1 MNLVEQPE
9 KISQHCLV
17 SNVSLKEAKNGNKYV
32 ELTLSDKTA
41 SIPNCKIWN
50 VTESVWQELQK
61 SSVLFV
67 NGVADHYGGNYKI
80 NIQDFNFPGDDFD
93 ISSLIPTEPI
103 DVEGTYKDILELV
116 YSMTNPILKKA
127 TLGLLG
133 EFGDSLKTV
142 SAAKRMHHYKRS
154 GLLRHVKEMLDLALF
169 VQNIYPTANKDLLIA
184 GIIYHDIMKVEE
196 YQYSNGL
203 AEDFSKK
210 GFLFGHIFLGAELPK
225 KYVSDEEAASEEI
238 EMLQHII
245 LSHHGKL
252 EWGSPVEPVTIEAV
266 IVHHVDNLD
275 AKVYAFSDELS
286 QMEVGEKRQSHA
298 IHSKVYKSPL
308 NVPQESV
315 VVSELVDVEDIEDKF
330 PF

>member
-17 SNVSLKEAKNGNKYV
+17 SKVSLKEAKNGNKYV

-169 VQNIYPTANKDLLIA
+169 VQKMYPTANRDLLIA
-184 GIIYHDIMKVEE
+184 GIVYHDIMKVEE
-196 YQYSNGL
+196 YKYSNGL

-225 KYVSDEEAASEEI
+225 KYVSDEEADSEEI

-252 EWGSPVEPVTIEAV
+252 EWGSPVEPATIEAI

-275 AKVYAFSDELS
+275 AKVYAFSDKLS

>member
-32 ELTLSDKTA
+32 ELTLSDRTA

-133 EFGDSLKTV
+133 EFGDSLKIV

-169 VQNIYPTANKDLLIA
+169 VQKIYPTANKDLLIA

-252 EWGSPVEPVTIEAV
+252 EWGSPVEPATIEAV
-266 IVHHVDNLD
+266 IVHYVDNLD

-286 QMEVGEKRQSHA
+286 QMEIGEKRQSHA

-308 NVPQESV
+308 NAPQENV
-315 VVSELVDVEDIEDKF
+315 AVIGLIDENEEF

>member
-67 NGVADHYGGNYKI
+67 NGVADRYGGNYKI

-133 EFGDSLKTV
+133 EFGDSLKIV

-169 VQNIYPTANKDLLIA
+169 VQKIYPTANKDLLIA

-252 EWGSPVEPVTIEAV
+252 EWGSPVEPATIEAV
-266 IVHHVDNLD
+266 IVHYVDNLD

-286 QMEVGEKRQSHA
+286 QMEIGEKRQSHA

-308 NVPQESV
+308 NAPQENV
-315 VVSELVDVEDIEDKF
+315 AVIGLIDENEEF

>member
-103 DVEGTYKDILELV
+103 DVEGTYKDILGLV

-127 TLGLLG
+127 TLGLLE
-133 EFGDSLKTV
+133 EFGDSLK
-142 SAAKRMHHYKRS
+142 
-154 GLLRHVKEMLDLALF
+154 
-169 VQNIYPTANKDLLIA
+169 I
-184 GIIYHDIMKVEE
+184 
-196 YQYSNGL
+196 
-203 AEDFSKK
+203 
-210 GFLFGHIFLGAELPK
+210 
-225 KYVSDEEAASEEI
+225 
-238 EMLQHII
+238 
-245 LSHHGKL
+245 
-252 EWGSPVEPVTIEAV
+252 VTP
-266 IVHHVDNLD
+266 
-275 AKVYAFSDELS
+275 
-286 QMEVGEKRQSHA
+286 R
-298 IHSKVYKSPL
+298 
-308 NVPQESV
+308 
-315 VVSELVDVEDIEDKF
+315 
-330 PF
+330 

>member
-133 EFGDSLKTV
+133 EFGDSLKIV

-169 VQNIYPTANKDLLIA
+169 VQKIYPTANKDLLIA

-252 EWGSPVEPVTIEAV
+252 EWGSPVEPATIEAV
-266 IVHHVDNLD
+266 IVHYVDNLD

-286 QMEVGEKRQSHA
+286 QMEIGEKRQSHA

-308 NVPQESV
+308 NAPQENV
-315 VVSELVDVEDIEDKF
+315 AVIGLIDENEEF

>member
-1 MNLVEQPE
+1 
-9 KISQHCLV
+9 
-17 SNVSLKEAKNGNKYV
+17 
-32 ELTLSDKTA
+32 
-41 SIPNCKIWN
+41 
-50 VTESVWQELQK
+50 
-61 SSVLFV
+61 
-67 NGVADHYGGNYKI
+67 
-80 NIQDFNFPGDDFD
+80 
-93 ISSLIPTEPI
+93 
-103 DVEGTYKDILELV
+103 
-116 YSMTNPILKKA
+116 MTNPILKKA
-127 TLGLLG
+127 TLGLLE
-133 EFGDSLKTV
+133 EFGESLKVV

-169 VQNIYPTANKDLLIA
+169 VQKMYPTANKDLLIA
-184 GIIYHDIMKVEE
+184 GIVYHDIMKVEE

-203 AEDFSKK
+203 AEDFTKK
-210 GFLFGHIFLGAELPK
+210 GFLFGHVFLGAELPK
-225 KYVSDEEAASEEI
+225 KYVSDEEVASEEI

-252 EWGSPVEPVTIEAV
+252 EWGSPVEPATIEAI

-308 NVPQESV
+308 NVPQEVVTESV
-315 VVSELVDVEDIEDKF
+315 FLDADEKL

>member
-1 MNLVEQPE
+1 MNLIEQPE

-127 TLGLLG
+127 TFGLLE
-133 EFGDSLKTV
+133 EFGDSLKIV

-169 VQNIYPTANKDLLIA
+169 VQKMYPTANKDLLIA
-184 GIIYHDIMKVEE
+184 GIVYHDIMKVEE

-210 GFLFGHIFLGAELPK
+210 GFLFGHIFLGAELPT
-225 KYVSDEEAASEEI
+225 KYVSDEEVASEEI

-308 NVPQESV
+308 NVTQESV
-315 VVSELVDVEDIEDKF
+315 AVSELVDVEDIEDKF

>member
-103 DVEGTYKDILELV
+103 DVEGIYKDILELV

-133 EFGDSLKTV
+133 EFGDSLKIV

-169 VQNIYPTANKDLLIA
+169 VQKIYPTANKDLLIA

-252 EWGSPVEPVTIEAV
+252 EWGSPVEPATIEAV
-266 IVHHVDNLD
+266 IVHYVDNLD

-286 QMEVGEKRQSHA
+286 QMEIGEKRQSHA

-308 NVPQESV
+308 NAPQENV
-315 VVSELVDVEDIEDKF
+315 AVIGLIDENEEF

>member
-1 MNLVEQPE
+1 M
-9 KISQHCLV
+9 
-17 SNVSLKEAKNGNKYV
+17 
-32 ELTLSDKTA
+32 
-41 SIPNCKIWN
+41 
-50 VTESVWQELQK
+50 
-61 SSVLFV
+61 

-116 YSMTNPILKKA
+116 YFMTNPILKKA

-133 EFGDSLKTV
+133 EFGDSLKIV

-169 VQNIYPTANKDLLIA
+169 VQKIYPTANKDLLIA

-252 EWGSPVEPVTIEAV
+252 EWGSPVEPATIEAV
-266 IVHHVDNLD
+266 IVHYVDNLD

-286 QMEVGEKRQSHA
+286 QMEIGEKRQSHA

-308 NVPQESV
+308 NAPQENV
-315 VVSELVDVEDIEDKF
+315 AVIGLIDENEEF